1 MKSAKTEPTTKAN
14 GTESLVGIAKIVLA
28 YRGTAKPNLA
38 EIGRIV
44 GRASSLL
51 KIADM
56 DEKFE
61 MENRAAVQVA
71 KELGLMAKPKRPKLW
86 GRSCGPNFVLALSEN
101 DGSLRGPFFCRQDG
115 GWRS

>member
-1 MKSAKTEPTTKAN
+1 MKPAAKEPATTKAN
-14 GTESLVGIAKIVLA
+14 GVESLVGIAKIVLT
-28 YRGTAKPNLA
+28 YRGATKPNLA

-71 KELGLMAKPKRPKLW
+71 KELGLM
-86 GRSCGPNFVLALSEN
+86 S
-101 DGSLRGPFFCRQDG
+101 
-115 GWRS
+115 